1 LFPFA
6 KGTGLMGEAG
16 PEAIMPLK
24 RGADGKLGV
33 AANLDG
39 AMSRYRRSPGAA
51 GGGGESGTEGESRA
65 AAGGPMAI
73 DVRYTVE
80 RINSVEYVTAD
91 QFQAGMRQAAQ
102 QGASQGEQRALRQL
116 QQNTSVRGRVGL
128 R

>member
-1 LFPFA
+1 MARCLVIA
-6 KGTGLMGEAG
+6 VRL
-16 PEAIMPLK
+16 
-24 RGADGKLGV
+24 
-33 AANLDG
+33 
-39 AMSRYRRSPGAA
+39 A
-51 GGGGESGTEGESRA
+51 GGGGGEGGGTAEGGSA

-73 DVRYTVE
+73 DVRYSVE
-80 RINSVEYVTAD
+80 RINDVEYVTAD